1 MTVSNESPGLS
12 PASSAGELGIT
23 ELRIQG
29 PCPESVNPN
38 PNLNKIGN
46 FSMDKKLPFFRII
59 SVLSGYP
66 CCSND
71 AMKTELK
78 ETDLYRLF
86 FKEY

>member
-1 MTVSNESPGLS
+1 MHRLISSLDYFLYYLDTLVPLTVSNESPGLS

-46 FSMDKKLPFFRII
+46 FSMDKKLHFF
-59 SVLSGYP
+59 G
-66 CCSND
+66 
-71 AMKTELK
+71 
-78 ETDLYRLF
+78 
-86 FKEY
+86 